1 MLKIEHTIREAIG
14 SLEKTAGNV
23 KTAAGAAY
31 RGIASFFAQKNT
43 EAIRAASICPEIF
56 SAQKPLPFLS
66 LHPTAEKEIKEFYQT
81 KFAKLLGIENNK
93 LGGTEESLYAMLLEI
108 LYLLDPKQLSP
119 LAIIRFKEALNI
131 YAEGLMKVA
140 LGFTEDDRDTFATKA
155 KYPINFNEMHDKL
168 HLLKD
173 ILLAAE
179 KKEAA
184 WQAAVAKSDPFIKAL
199 EELALVINIKKEN
212 TPI

>member
-23 KTAAGAAY
+23 KTAAGNAY
-31 RGIASFFAQKNT
+31 HGIANFFAQKNT
-43 EAIRAASICPEIF
+43 VAIRADSICPEIF
-56 SAQKPLPFLS
+56 SSQKPLSFLS

-81 KFAKLLGIENNK
+81 KFAKLLGIENHK
-93 LGGTEESLYAMLLEI
+93 IGQTEESLYAMLLEI

-119 LAIIRFKEALNI
+119 LAVIRFKEALDI
-131 YAEGLMKVA
+131 YAEGLRKVA

-155 KYPINFNEMHDKL
+155 KHPINFNEMHNKL
-168 HLLKD
+168 QLLKD

-179 KKEAA
+179 KKDAA
-184 WQAAVAKSDPFIKAL
+184 LQAAAAKNDPFSKAL
-199 EELALVINIKKEN
+199 EELALVIRIQKEN
-212 TPI
+212 TPT